1 MTSKFEGGCL
11 CGAVRYESKADA
23 VGGGHCHCVD
33 CRRSSGTG
41 HCSHMVVPKDA
52 VTITGEVKVYDRP
65 TDSGASVGRVFCPR
79 CGAPVYSLNSSM
91 PEMIFIRA
99 SSLDDPEV
107 FEPKMVVF
115 TSRAPS
121 WDHIDPDLP
130 AFAAM
135 PDFQALGTD

>member
-1 MTSKFEGGCL
+1 MTTTFEGGCL
-11 CGAVRYESKADA
+11 CGAVRYQSTADA
-23 VGGGHCHCVD
+23 VGGGHCHCLD
-33 CRRSSGTG
+33 CRKSSRTG
-41 HCSHMVVPKDA
+41 HCSHMVVPKEA
-52 VTITGEVKVYDRP
+52 VTVAGELKSYERP
-65 TDSGASVGRVFCPR
+65 TDSGNVVNRMFCPN

-99 SSLDDPEV
+99 SSLNDPEL

-130 AFAAM
+130 AFATM
-135 PDFQALGTD
+135 PDV